1 MTTPIF
7 VVSLPRSGSTL
18 LQRLLTT
25 SSDVATASEPWFL
38 LPLLFQFRDTGMFA
52 TYRHHWF
59 KVAVAE
65 AFGDAGSGAPEAL
78 RSAVVKYANN
88 VYGSVAGSRRYFVD
102 KTPRYSLILP
112 ELLTLFESAKF
123 ICLTRNP
130 ADIIG
135 SMISTWG
142 ARDRWNIYNC
152 EVDLYCG
159 LANIAEAIRSADS
172 SRMLHLR
179 FEDLVA
185 DAPTAISRLERF
197 LNLKLPDDA
206 TVRMDEVELGATIGD
221 QTGRSMLRGR
231 GVVRHEEPASG
242 AVTWNALRNQW
253 LKRYLDQIGVR
264 DLVAFGYSREEVLAR
279 ASARQRKVARLPSDA
294 LRMTYGCLARTFQ
307 LPLLL
312 RLLRGR
318 ERRFLVD

>member
-25 SSDVATASEPWFL
+25 SSEVATTSEPWIL
-38 LPLLFQFRDTGMFA
+38 LPLLFQFRDNGLFA
-52 TYRHHWF
+52 TYRHQWF
-59 KVAVAE
+59 EVAVAE
-65 AFGDAGSGAPEAL
+65 AFGVSESGLPDSI
-78 RSAVVKYANN
+78 RSAIVNYANE
-88 VYGSVAGSRRYFVD
+88 VYGSVASGRRYFVD

-112 ELLTLFESAKF
+112 ELLTLFDSAKF

-159 LANIAEAIRSADS
+159 LANIAEAIRSSDS
-172 SRMLHLR
+172 TRVLHLR

-185 DAPTAISRLERF
+185 DTPATISRLERF
-197 LNLKLPDDA
+197 LEFKLPSDA
-206 TVRMDEVELGATIGD
+206 TTRMDDVKLGATMGD
-221 QTGRSMLRGR
+221 QTGASMLRGR
-231 GVVRHEEPASG
+231 GVVKHQDPASG
-242 AVTWNALRNQW
+242 AVTWNGLRNLW
-253 LKRYLDQIGVR
+253 LKRYVEQIGAR
-264 DLVAFGYSREEVLAR
+264 ALGDFGYSREEVLAR
-279 ASARQRKVARLPSDA
+279 ALVTRRSVARLPSDA
-294 LRMTYGCLARTFQ
+294 FRMTYGYLARTFQ
-307 LPLLL
+307 LPLLI